1 MSRHYGAKIYI
12 GPLAALDVPVIAFP
26 RKVYGQKERIS
37 RKEWPDVGVEVKWKG
52 IEECRRCNLRVR
64 Y

>member
-1 MSRHYGAKIYI
+1 MDRHDGTKIYI
-12 GPLAALDVPVIAFP
+12 SPLAALDVPIIAFLW
-26 RKVYGQKERIS
+26 KVYRQEGRVG
-37 RKEWPDVGVEVKWKG
+37 RKEWPDVGVEVKWEG